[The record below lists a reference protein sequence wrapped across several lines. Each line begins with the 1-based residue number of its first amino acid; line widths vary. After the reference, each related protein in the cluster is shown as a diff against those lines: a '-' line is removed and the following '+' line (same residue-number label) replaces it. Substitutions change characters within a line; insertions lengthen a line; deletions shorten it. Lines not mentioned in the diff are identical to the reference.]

1 MLRIIAIRRE
11 DESKVGELR
20 VGITPNTV
28 AELVSKGYKVLVQ
41 PRVSPINGDV
51 KRVFEDSEYKK
62 VGAKITEDISKASVI
77 FGLKE
82 IAIKKLLPNKTYLF
96 FSHTH
101 KGQIKNRKML
111 KSLVEQKA
119 TVIDYELIT
128 NSHGRRTVTSFT
140 TFAGYAGIIDTLWT
154 FGKRIDTLGIENPF
168 TKISQT
174 ITHSDLEFSKKQIK
188 EVGKFIAEN
197 GTPKELPPVICAFA
211 GNGGVSRGAQ
221 EVFDCLRPERIHLK
235 DIKSVYE
242 NGSRNKFYKVVLGIS
257 DLYKTKDGSEI
268 PHDNFYSVY
277 KRHPER
283 FETRV
288 PDYIDF
294 VSIWVNGINWNSH
307 FPRLLTYEDLNKLF
321 TSSKET
327 NLKTIGDITCDP
339 EGSIQCSRETWIND
353 PVFIFNPKTQAI
365 DYGFKGEGL
374 SVMAVTNLPC
384 ELPKDASELFSQQ
397 LTPYLEQIFEADFS
411 KPLNELEMPDEVKKA
426 VILQRGNFTEKFEY
440 MSEYL
445 DG

>member
-1 MLRIIAIRRE
+1 MPKTIAIRRE
-11 DESKVGELR
+11 DETKVGELR
-20 VGITPNTV
+20 VGITPKTV
-28 AELVSKGYKVLVQ
+28 SELVSKGYEFLVQ
-41 PRVSPINGDV
+41 PRLSPINGEV
-51 KRVFEDSEYKK
+51 KRIFEDAEYEKA
-62 VGAKITEDISKASVI
+62 GAKISEDISKAEVI

-82 IAIKKLLPNKTYLF
+82 ISIEKILPNKTYLF

-101 KGQIKNRKML
+101 KGQVKNREML
-111 KSLVEQKA
+111 KDLVKKKS

-154 FGKRIDTLGIENPF
+154 YGKRLETLGLENPF
-168 TKISQT
+168 SKISQT
-174 ITHSDLEFSKKQIK
+174 ITHSNLEFSKNQIK
-188 EVGKFIAEN
+188 EVGKFITAN

-211 GNGGVSRGAQ
+211 GNGGVSKGAQ
-221 EVFDCLRPERIHLK
+221 EVFDFLKPERIHLK
-235 DIKSVYE
+235 EIKSVYK
-242 NGSRNKFYKVVLGIS
+242 NGSRNKVYKIVLGIS

-294 VSIWVNGINWNSH
+294 ISIWVNGINWTPK
-307 FPRLLTYEDLNKLF
+307 FPRLLTYEDLKNFF
-321 TSSKET
+321 TTSKKT

-339 EGSIQCSRETWIND
+339 EGSIQCSRETWIDD
-353 PVFIFNPKTQAI
+353 PVFIFNPKNQAI
-365 DYGFKGEGL
+365 DYGFEGEGL

-397 LTPYLEQIFEADFS
+397 LTPYLEQIFDADFS
-411 KPLNELEMPDEVKKA
+411 KSFNELDMKDEVKKA
-426 VILQRGNFTEKFEY
+426 MFLQNGSFTEKFKY

-445 DG
+445 